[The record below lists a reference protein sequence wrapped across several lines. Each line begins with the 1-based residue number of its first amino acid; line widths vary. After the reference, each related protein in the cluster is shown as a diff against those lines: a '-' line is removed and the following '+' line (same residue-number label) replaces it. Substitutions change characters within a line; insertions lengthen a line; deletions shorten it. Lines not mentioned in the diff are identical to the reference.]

1 MTAEVKNIGDDEKEK
16 RDSSNLACEKIA
28 CDDMEKSDEDY
39 WEEMLFI
46 SRGPNGWNIGCGCG

>member
-1 MTAEVKNIGDDEKEK
+1 MSEVKDKCKEEEEKKE
-16 RDSSNLACEKIA
+16 SGNLACEKIA
-28 CDDMEKSDEDY
+28 CDEMEKSDEDY